1 MKEFRQDPSPPKHCA
16 VRLPVEI
23 MKGRQRGGWER
34 DGWLEWSNVK
44 ECEGRDKT
52 QIQRNERH
60 MQGETRYNST
70 FWMQSGLLKLA
81 SYVYKWLTR
90 ALDAIKFT
98 CAYQVALGH
107 FMCAYQDLNINEKC
121 IWYDWFFLTVIV

>member
-44 ECEGRDKT
+44 EYEGRDKT
-52 QIQRNERH
+52 QIKSPDWKYKEMKGTCKEKLDTTVHSECKVDYWSLLH
-60 MQGETRYNST
+60 MCIND
-70 FWMQSGLLKLA
+70 LLEA
-81 SYVYKWLTR
+81 
-90 ALDAIKFT
+90 
-98 CAYQVALGH
+98 
-107 FMCAYQDLNINEKC
+107 
-121 IWYDWFFLTVIV
+121 